1 MSPRDP
7 APAPCCSL
15 RKDPSRGPP
24 ALVTEWSW
32 AAVWLSGGHSVLLKS
47 TVVSFLPRHLA
58 CGRGAGMSGRK
69 GQSRPSLYLVTPRRP
84 LGSGVLGERGTQ
96 ARFTTGL
103 STDSDNSYSLSCGVP
118 SLQGKALQKRNVT
131 SSSAGP
137 SCSGRVPS
145 LSRLQLTRVT
155 RHQQGHGG
163 VTSGGAWPGKVSRP
177 GACPIWLRVLGSSE
191 QGQDPEAAS
200 LQAEAQPRAGAPPKG
215 LPASEA
221 LGHGSR
227 VVL

>member
-1 MSPRDP
+1 
-7 APAPCCSL
+7 
-15 RKDPSRGPP
+15 
-24 ALVTEWSW
+24 
-32 AAVWLSGGHSVLLKS
+32 
-47 TVVSFLPRHLA
+47 
-58 CGRGAGMSGRK
+58 MSGRK

-96 ARFTTGL
+96 TRFTTGL
-103 STDSDNSYSLSCGVP
+103 SADSDNSYSLSCGVP

-145 LSRLQLTRVT
+145 LSRLQLTRMT
-155 RHQQGHGG
+155 QHQQGHGG
-163 VTSGGAWPGKVSRP
+163 VTSRVTSGGARPGKFSRP
-177 GACPIWLRVLGSSE
+177 GTCPIWLRVLGSSE

-200 LQAEAQPRAGAPPKG
+200 LQAEAQPRACAPPKG

-221 LGHGSR
+221 LGHGSSECYESGSQILFQGNESH
-227 VVL
+227 VL